1 MVRALTD
8 AERSLARS
16 VFGKAIDLDPVRI
29 LSSPLKR
36 AFVAGRW
43 FGRDWVVWPRAGLA
57 GDFAAG
63 SLWQRATLI
72 HELVHVWQAQSG
84 VSLLTAKLRA
94 GDSAAAYA
102 YALDDTCVWAGLNI
116 EQQASLV
123 EHAYRAREGGR
134 TPQTTDFYARTCPFP
149 VFGLAER
156 G

>member
-1 MVRALTD
+1 MVRALTP

-16 VFGKAIDLDPVRI
+16 VFGEAIDLDPVR
-29 LSSPLKR
+29 LAPSPLKR

-43 FGRDWVVWPRAGLA
+43 FGRDWIAWPKAGLA
-57 GDFAAG
+57 DDFGDG
-63 SLWQRATLI
+63 RLSDRATLI

-84 VSLLTAKLRA
+84 VNLLTAKLRA

-102 YALDDTCVWAGLNI
+102 YALDDTCVWGGLNI

-134 TPQTTDFYARTCPFP
+134 TPQTASFYARTCPFP
-149 VFGLAER
+149 VFGLA
-156 G
+156 